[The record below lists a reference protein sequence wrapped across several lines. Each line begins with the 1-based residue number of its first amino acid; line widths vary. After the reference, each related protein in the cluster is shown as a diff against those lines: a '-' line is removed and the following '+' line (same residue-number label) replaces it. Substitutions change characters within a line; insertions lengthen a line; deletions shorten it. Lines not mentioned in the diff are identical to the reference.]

1 MSLRFGLWN
10 RSKTS
15 NDQILRTAQL
25 AHCVNHCFPPLN
37 PPKGPIAAW
46 VLCVITVM
54 LRGYEPDS
62 SCPPYSHWYTAASG
76 QSRSDIRSEQR
87 MLVITRRE
95 GEEVV
100 IGDPKN
106 PIGVVRIAS
115 VKGER
120 VRVAFDFPRDVEIH
134 RREIADQI
142 IIEIEEPPAVIGEI
156 KPATAQ

>member
-1 MSLRFGLWN
+1 
-10 RSKTS
+10 
-15 NDQILRTAQL
+15 
-25 AHCVNHCFPPLN
+25 
-37 PPKGPIAAW
+37 
-46 VLCVITVM
+46 
-54 LRGYEPDS
+54 
-62 SCPPYSHWYTAASG
+62 
-76 QSRSDIRSEQR
+76 

-134 RREIADQI
+134 RREIAEQI
-142 IIEIEEPPAVIGEI
+142 VVEAEEEFDTGVIAKIAPAVTGS
-156 KPATAQ
+156 

>member
-1 MSLRFGLWN
+1 
-10 RSKTS
+10 
-15 NDQILRTAQL
+15 
-25 AHCVNHCFPPLN
+25 
-37 PPKGPIAAW
+37 
-46 VLCVITVM
+46 
-54 LRGYEPDS
+54 
-62 SCPPYSHWYTAASG
+62 
-76 QSRSDIRSEQR
+76 

-120 VRVAFDFPRDVEIH
+120 VRIAFDFPRDIQIN

-142 IIEIEEPPAVIGEI
+142 ASQAPEIVGSI
-156 KPATAQ
+156 KPAATSATV

>member
-1 MSLRFGLWN
+1 
-10 RSKTS
+10 
-15 NDQILRTAQL
+15 
-25 AHCVNHCFPPLN
+25 
-37 PPKGPIAAW
+37 
-46 VLCVITVM
+46 
-54 LRGYEPDS
+54 
-62 SCPPYSHWYTAASG
+62 
-76 QSRSDIRSEQR
+76 

-120 VRVAFDFPRDVEIH
+120 VRIAFDFPRDVEIH

-142 IIEIEEPPAVIGEI
+142 VLESEEEYEVAVLAKITPA
-156 KPATAQ
+156 ASS

>member
-1 MSLRFGLWN
+1 
-10 RSKTS
+10 
-15 NDQILRTAQL
+15 
-25 AHCVNHCFPPLN
+25 
-37 PPKGPIAAW
+37 
-46 VLCVITVM
+46 
-54 LRGYEPDS
+54 
-62 SCPPYSHWYTAASG
+62 
-76 QSRSDIRSEQR
+76 

-120 VRVAFDFPRDVEIH
+120 VRIAFEFPREIEIH

-142 IIEIEEPPAVIGEI
+142 IDVKAETPSDVIGEI
-156 KPATAQ
+156 KPVATVSAR